1 MEMATAVYGNGS
13 IYPFIEMVR
22 QTPLPF
28 MQTVSGEGKC
38 SKIIK
43 KPCVTRLTLS
53 TNTVIVVE
61 TPDTR

>member
-13 IYPFIEMVR
+13 ICPFIEMVR

-28 MQTVSGEGKC
+28 MQTVNGEGKC

-43 KPCVTRLTLS
+43 KNVCHAL
-53 TNTVIVVE
+53 
-61 TPDTR
+61 DTIQ